1 MTKLE
6 KEILYQ
12 EYDQLL
18 EFAHEAGL
26 KAGNACKPTLYKWS
40 AETVPLGEEYD
51 WENKGYEVHG
61 NCGCAGVMTRE
72 HGAGTFVKYLKA
84 KHTKDGYCYVQKDG
98 YRKAWNVPDN
108 CPDYGQQVEPK
119 MAYAEAFAEVL
130 NEFGIKAFA
139 WEYLT

>member
-26 KAGNACKPTLYKWS
+26 KAGNACQPTLYKWT
-40 AETVPLGEEYD
+40 AGGAADIHGE
-51 WENKGYEVHG
+51 
-61 NCGCAGVMTRE
+61 CGCAGVMTRE

-84 KHTKDGYCYVQKDG
+84 KHTKDGYCHVQKDG
-98 YRKAWNVPDN
+98 YRKAWNVPDD
-108 CPDYGQQVEPK
+108 CPDYGQQIEPK
-119 MAYAEAFAEVL
+119 MAYAEAFADAL
-130 NEFGIKAFA
+130 NEYGIKDFA